1 MLEWKW
7 LTWPMFN
14 QYPSHIRY
22 GERMD
27 MFFAYLIYVICS
39 IVPSFIL
46 IALCSALAP
55 LAGVL
60 AGLFCLAF
68 VAFGPVLG
76 KLHPLGRLD
85 KYEKMPNSS
94 LFMYN
99 GDVRPLY
106 SLAEQYYELPDKDR
120 ANFPSNFVKLLSDP
134 DLSKE
139 QKDQIVR
146 SGTNILYAIKKRDA
160 ARKSVDLKR
169 EVDITAA
176 LEYMRDQ
183 RTGLEQEAEVYN
195 EFKIKSVSELY

>member
-1 MLEWKW
+1 
-7 LTWPMFN
+7 
-14 QYPSHIRY
+14 
-22 GERMD
+22 

-85 KYEKMPNSS
+85 KYENSRYS
-94 LFMYN
+94 DISMYDGEIN
-99 GDVRPLY
+99 PLY
-106 SLAEQYYELPDKDR
+106 SLAEEYYKLSDKDR

-183 RTGLEQEAEVYN
+183 RTGLEQEAEVYD
-195 EFKIKSVSELY
+195 EFKIKGVSELY

>member
-1 MLEWKW
+1 
-7 LTWPMFN
+7 MFN
-14 QYPSHIRY
+14 QYPSHVKY
-22 GERMD
+22 GDRMD
-27 MFFAYLIYVICS
+27 MAFAYLMYVIGS

-120 ANFPSNFVKLLSDP
+120 ANFPSNFVKLLSNN
-134 DLSKE
+134 DLTKE
-139 QKDQIVR
+139 QRDQVVW
-146 SGTNILYAIKKRDA
+146 SGRDTLRAIRNRNA
-160 ARKSVDLKR
+160 ARKSVDPRR

-183 RTGLEQEAEVYN
+183 RTGLEQEAEVYD
-195 EFKIKSVSELY
+195 EFKIKGVSELY